1 MNTTSD
7 IEQPLQQNAS
17 SNDCTIDMI
26 VKLSAAEIQLDRS
39 TSRRNE
45 STPSH
50 DNTSSY
56 ILSHVDY
63 IHHDDDCEEK
73 EDFTDEIYAP
83 TSTSRKWWKPIAL
96 PMVALCI
103 TFAVGVGAGSLIKL
117 PSTSASAEESSTSSS
132 SPANMYDSDIGIAIS
147 TLGVEFWKSVDPAHF
162 EAMTSDDN
170 ADVMVSK

>member
-7 IEQPLQQNAS
+7 IEQPLQQTAS

-26 VKLSAAEIQLDRS
+26 VQLSAAEIQLDLS

-50 DNTSSY
+50 DNTSSH
-56 ILSHVDY
+56 ILSHVDS

-73 EDFTDEIYAP
+73 EDFTDEIDAP

-96 PMVALCI
+96 P
-103 TFAVGVGAGSLIKL
+103 K
-117 PSTSASAEESSTSSS
+117 
-132 SPANMYDSDIGIAIS
+132 IGR
-147 TLGVEFWKSVDPAHF
+147 AH
-162 EAMTSDDN
+162 
-170 ADVMVSK
+170 V